1 MHILKTI
8 LRWILIALCLTAMLA
23 YGLFSVSGLTGLG
36 IAVLALP
43 IAPSRFLWKLILPPD
58 SPRFAKEA
66 ILAAAFLLLL
76 AASPAAVEQGATPEK
91 TLPVATVTPSPA
103 QISANSSAS
112 VEAPEISAA
121 PQPSATQVP
130 SSEPVT
136 AADDEVPDS
145 TGQSGTVYV
154 SGSGNGKKYHLVSDC
169 SNMKDPMGIS
179 RSEAEASG
187 YTPCKRCCESCE

>member
-43 IAPSRFLWKLILPPD
+43 IAPSRFLWKLILPSD

-91 TLPVATVTPSPA
+91 
-103 QISANSSAS
+103 N
-112 VEAPEISAA
+112 APRGNGC
-121 PQPSATQVP
+121 P
-130 SSEPVT
+130 
-136 AADDEVPDS
+136 
-145 TGQSGTVYV
+145 QSGAGIRKFFCLRRSAGNIRCAAAICNTVPFI
-154 SGSGNGKKYHLVSDC
+154 GTCGG
-169 SNMKDPMGIS
+169 G
-179 RSEAEASG
+179 R
-187 YTPCKRCCESCE
+187 R

>member
-8 LRWILIALCLTAMLA
+8 LRWILIALCLTALLA
-23 YGLFSVSGLTGLG
+23 YGLFSVSGVTGLV

-43 IAPSRFLWKLILPPD
+43 IAPSRFLWKLILPSD

-66 ILAAAFLLLL
+66 ILTAAFLLLL

-112 VEAPEISAA
+112 VAAPEISAA

-130 SSEPVT
+130 SSEPVA
-136 AADDEVPDS
+136 AADDEEQNII
-145 TGQSGTVYV
+145 GQNDTVYV
-154 SGSGNGKKYHLVSDC
+154 SGSGNGEKYHLVSDC